1 MAAAN
6 RQHNTSRGDADAS
19 GRDPEWGLASAK
31 TRGLVL
37 PVVLGIGSAIGL
49 LLSYLEIGPTSFRIA
64 IFSCI
69 IAGFVAALFQRRS
82 LAQAEQVVAEERQAR
97 LAAARD
103 LREEM
108 AALRDA
114 VQGARGPAVD
124 VGPLRAELASL
135 AGKVSALEQSQS
147 AFRDSLVQEMNPGR
161 GRRRGRAGDV
171 AAAANGSSY
180 PPAYGTPSYTDEAP
194 EPQPYEAP
202 YEAPTH
208 EPALARRSW
217 SGADAVPSAATDE
230 PDAAEYGSTEY
241 SAYDTLDSPAASSE
255 SAERRLAE
263 IFTAPDRGRDA
274 GTGRPSWSTGAGGVE
289 NGSANAT
296 NGGGRSPDSN
306 PYSDAFAAYAGE
318 NAFESSPDEQPDS
331 TSPARSALWESSA
344 ASRLANA
351 AGARPAPGDRSG
363 ATAWEPE
370 GGEQRGRTPW
380 SEAAQLGD
388 DEDPVAAAARHGS
401 PRRGRPSDED
411 PHETTL
417 TQRLSASEQ
426 TAIRRRFLD
435 LSSMEDDG
443 WSRRR

>member
-19 GRDPEWGLASAK
+19 GRDPERGLASTR

-82 LAQAEQVVAEERQAR
+82 AAQAEQIVAEERQAR
-97 LAAARD
+97 TAATRE

-114 VQGARGPAVD
+114 VQGALGPATD
-124 VGPLRAELASL
+124 VGPLHAELASL

-161 GRRRGRAGDV
+161 GRRRGRAGDA

-180 PPAYGTPSYTDEAP
+180 PPSYDTPSYPSEAH

-202 YEAPTH
+202 SH

-230 PDAAEYGSTEY
+230 PSAAAYGSTEY
-241 SAYDTLDSPAASSE
+241 SAYDAVDSPAVSSG

-263 IFTAPDRGRDA
+263 IFTAPDRGHDA
-274 GTGRPSWSTGAGGVE
+274 GTGRPSWSTGAAGGVE
-289 NGSANAT
+289 NGSTNGT
-296 NGGGRSPDSN
+296 NGGGRNPGSN
-306 PYSDAFAAYAGE
+306 PYNDAFAAYAGE
-318 NAFESSPDEQPDS
+318 NAFESSPDDQPDR

-370 GGEQRGRTPW
+370 GGEQRGRAPW
-380 SEAAQLGD
+380 SEASQLGD